1 MRFQL
6 IAILLLS
13 FLIHANLLARENGR
27 QVIFGETLRKAGVV
41 RLGEILQLSADWYT
55 GSLDGF
61 IYQAASG
68 GLGNFSGENWEI
80 LLDGIPLNLRLI
92 DNKDMNLLPVSIHE
106 IDSVEIFSSAQIQ
119 EGVFN
124 DRGIIHLHTR
134 QPAPG
139 IHTQINGWIGNET
152 GDPGPLVFLDRSLR
166 NVDRIGPDYTF
177 ELTGRFA
184 GWHFRLGALEQNQ
197 YFTYPAARERN
208 RRRNNDY
215 LRMQTGAPALR
226 MGYLGE
232 KIKVNLFAGYTTSS
246 GNYPDSLGGAAPLLF
261 LPYRGELPTDRQ
273 YTITTL
279 SGDYKYHKNGEIS
292 AQLGYDDLALGENQ
306 NFPGGFNLNW
316 EMRHWQGGLTNRYRK
331 GNLHMKQGVSWRR
344 YRSDQSSRVAQNA
357 LTFYQATIQ
366 FRWQQQEKIR
376 QLETLFLKGP
386 NNLAVKSALF
396 FQMPAGEQQIISLR
410 ATFAQRLF
418 SEDNN
423 LWFWTMRGYDL
434 LNRLEIPYRFS
445 GKPGKSAMLT
455 LDGAWQYHFGD
466 TQGLYVNLGVY
477 HHNGIY
483 IPEQSFRD
491 DPEGRLPGPL
501 NINHNENGTLLRS
514 QFRWQN
520 TPWRFVRQSVVYNFQ
535 TPASGS
541 AVFRKTQDRVPKHW
555 LRYTLDWQPVKHFS
569 IWGAVNFQSETRWHG
584 YSESTIGRTQNL
596 SSLPARWLCDL
607 AFRKEI
613 WEGRLSGSL
622 VFRNLF
628 DGREQYHPYGIESS
642 LRFYAHFQ
650 VKL

>member
-1 MRFQL
+1 MSIF
-6 IAILLLS
+6 
-13 FLIHANLLARENGR
+13 IHANLLARENGR
-27 QVIFGETLRKAGVV
+27 QVIYGETLRKAGIF

-55 GSLDGF
+55 GSIDGF
-61 IYQAASG
+61 IYQAAPG

-80 LLDGIPLNLRLI
+80 LLDGMPLNLRLV

-106 IDSVEIFSSAQIQ
+106 IDSVEIFSNAQIH
-119 EGVFN
+119 EGLFN

-134 QPAPG
+134 RPAPG
-139 IHTQINGWIGNET
+139 IHTQVNGWIGNET
-152 GDPGPLVFLDRSLR
+152 GDPGPLVFLDQSLR

-177 ELTGRFA
+177 ALSGRFA

-226 MGYLGE
+226 MGYLGK
-232 KIKVNLFAGYTTSS
+232 KITVNFFTGYTTSS
-246 GNYPDSLGGAAPLLF
+246 GNYLDSLGGAAPLFF
-261 LPYRGELPTDRQ
+261 LPYRRELPTDRQ
-273 YTITTL
+273 YTVATL
-279 SGDYKYHKNGEIS
+279 SGEYKYHKNGEIS
-292 AQLGYDDLALGENQ
+292 TQLGYDDLALGENQ

-316 EMRHWQGGLTNRYRK
+316 KMRHWQGALANRYRK
-331 GNLHMKQGVSWRR
+331 GNLHMMQGVSWRR
-344 YRSDQSSRVAQNA
+344 YRSIRESGIEQND

-366 FRWQQQEKIR
+366 FRWQQQKKIR

-396 FQMPAGEQQIISLR
+396 FQMPVGDQQTISFN
-410 ATFAQRLF
+410 AAYAQRLF

-423 LWFWTMRGYDL
+423 LWFWTRRGYDL

-445 GKPGKSAMLT
+445 GTAGKSTTLT
-455 LDGAWQYHFGD
+455 LDGAWQYHFRNE
-466 TQGLYVNLGVY
+466 QRLQVSLGVY

-483 IPEQSFRD
+483 IPEQSLSD
-491 DPEGRLPGPL
+491 DPEGGLLGL
-501 NINHNENGTLLRS
+501 LKINHNESGTLLRS
-514 QFRWQN
+514 RLRWQN
-520 TPWRFVRQSVVYNFQ
+520 TLWQFVRQSIVYNFQ

-541 AVFRKTQDRVPKHW
+541 AVYRKSQDRVPAHW

-569 IWGAVNFQSETRWHG
+569 IWGSVNFQSETRWHS
-584 YSESTIGRTQNL
+584 YPENAIGSAANPAR
-596 SSLPARWLCDL
+596 LPARWLCDL

-613 WEGRLSGSL
+613 WDGRLSSSL

-628 DGREQYHPYGIESS
+628 DGRDQYHPYGIESA
-642 LRFYAHFQ
+642 LRFYAHLQ